1 MNIKI
6 IKTLFLT
13 LINGKFTTKKRKKK
27 RDPCFRY
34 ENTKRNV
41 VLNFNGKAYNIVS
54 DMNESFSSV
63 SEKFKNRSGM
73 EHQNLYFYSNGE
85 KLNLEMNLNQIHSNS
100 IEAFEAEE
108 VMGGLYSSFNFT
120 DVSKQIHEE
129 HYFSDD
135 APSYRTV
142 TQGIN
147 IYGICKVRNCKAY
160 KKEVV
165 VPLRQRKKFDL
176 IKEKD
181 DLGCPECGGNI
192 NPKTLGFH
200 LCKYKVSGKKFID
213 DKSDPFKFEGR
224 AENEN
229 SIQYFNP
236 DKNGEIM
243 LVELKIEVEY
253 L

>member
-1 MNIKI
+1 MGNSQQ
-6 IKTLFLT
+6 
-13 LINGKFTTKKRKKK
+13 KREKKK

-100 IEAFEAEE
+100 IEAYEAEE
-108 VMGGLYSSFNFT
+108 VMGGLYSLNFT

-147 IYGICKVRNCKAY
+147 IYGICKVKKCNAYRN
-160 KKEVV
+160 EVI
-165 VPLRQRKKFDL
+165 VPKIGEKKFDL
-176 IKEKD
+176 INDFE
-181 DLGCPECGGNI
+181 DLECPECGGTI
-192 NPKTLGFH
+192 IPKTLGFH
-200 LCKYKVSGKKFID
+200 LCKYKVSGKKFIN
-213 DKSDPFKFEGR
+213 DKSEPFKFEGK
-224 AENEN
+224 AENKD

-236 DKNGEIM
+236 DKNGETM